1 MIMLF
6 RGEMSE
12 RISAARTVTEGK
24 DLLALPERSPRMFG
38 LIEQNR
44 GFAFYICVSNIGVSQ
59 AFLEILR
66 LR

>member
-38 LIEQNR
+38 LMEQNL
-44 GFAFYICVSNIGVSQ
+44 GFAEPFV
-59 AFLEILR
+59 L
-66 LR
+66 

>member
-24 DLLALPERSPRMFG
+24 GLLALPEKRAKPCIMFG
-38 LIEQNR
+38 LI
-44 GFAFYICVSNIGVSQ
+44 
-59 AFLEILR
+59 
-66 LR
+66 